1 VPATAARRPA
11 AVPVTVAACAALAL
25 ALRAYQ
31 LSRPGY
37 LLGVTE
43 YDDGVLFGNALR
55 LVSGVVPYR
64 DFAMVQPPGSAL
76 LMVPVALL
84 AKVTGTA
91 WGLAVARILTV
102 GADTA
107 NVVLLGVLVRHRGPV
122 TAGVAC
128 GLYAVYPDALVAAHT
143 FLLEPWLNLCCLAA
157 AALIFD
163 GDRLAAA
170 DTRRLALG
178 GAAFGFAVAVK
189 IWALVPLAV
198 AGLVVLASTR
208 RARPALTLA
217 AGAAAGLGVPLAPF
231 AVLAPGG
238 LARGVLVGQLV
249 RNASGGRDLTGRLA
263 ELAGAQG
270 LLSLP
275 ARFPRPLLLAA
286 IGAAIA
292 GLYAAAYLA
301 AGRRP
306 AALDAYALLGAVA
319 VTGMLLWPRL
329 YYPHYGAF
337 DGPFLALAVALPA
350 GLLPDALL
358 SGPMLSGALLSGGL
372 LPRGPL
378 PGGPLAASRAVG
390 AVLAV
395 VLAVAVAAAGV
406 AQVRAGSRLAGTQV
420 AAAADRLIPAG
431 ACVVTNDSAYTVA
444 AGRFYSDVA
453 GCPAMTDSFGTLIA
467 MTGGHPRDASP
478 AALAPVVALWHATLE
493 QATYVWLT
501 GDTVAQIPWNSG
513 LYGYF
518 RRHFRLIGLAGQPV
532 PWRDV
537 PRPGLYLRT

>member
-1 VPATAARRPA
+1 MPATAARRSA
-11 AVPVTVAACAALAL
+11 AVPVTIAACAALAL
-25 ALRAYQ
+25 GLRAYQ

-55 LVSGVVPYR
+55 LASGVVPYR

-102 GADTA
+102 CADTA

-143 FLLEPWLNLCCLAA
+143 FVLEPWLNLCCLAA

-198 AGLVVLASTR
+198 AGLVALVSTR

-217 AGAAAGLGVPLAPF
+217 GGAAAGLGVPLAPF

-270 LLSLP
+270 PLSLP

-286 IGAAIA
+286 IGAVIV

-319 VTGMLLWPRL
+319 VTGVLLWPRL
-329 YYPHYGAF
+329 YYSHYGAF

-358 SGPMLSGALLSGGL
+358 SGGLLSRGL
-372 LPRGPL
+372 L
-378 PGGPLAASRAVG
+378 PGGPLAASRAAG
-390 AVLAV
+390 AVLAA
-395 VLAVAVAAAGV
+395 VLAAAVAAAGV
-406 AQVRAGSRLAGTQV
+406 AQFRAESRLAGTQV

-453 GCPAMTDSFGTLIA
+453 GCPAMTDSFGTLFA
-467 MTGGHPRDASP
+467 MTSGHPRDASP
-478 AALAPVVALWHATLE
+478 AVLAPVIALWQATLE

-501 GDTVAQIPWNSG
+501 GDTVAQIPWNAG
-513 LYGYF
+513 LDGYF
-518 RRHFRLIGLAGQPV
+518 RRHFRLTGLAGQPV

>member
-1 VPATAARRPA
+1 MPAAAARRPA
-11 AVPVTVAACAALAL
+11 AIPVTIAACAALAL

-55 LVSGVVPYR
+55 LVSGVIPYR

-102 GADTA
+102 CADTA
-107 NVVLLGVLVRHRGPV
+107 NVVLLGVLVRHRGPI

-163 GDRLAAA
+163 GDRPAAA

-198 AGLVVLASTR
+198 AGLVVVAGTR
-208 RARPALTLA
+208 RVRPALALA
-217 AGAAAGLGVPLAPF
+217 GGAVAGLGVPLAPF

-263 ELAGAQG
+263 GLAGAQG

-275 ARFPRPLLLAA
+275 ARFPRPLLLAV

-301 AGRRP
+301 ARRGP
-306 AALDAYALLGAVA
+306 AALDVYALLGAVA

-337 DGPFLALAVALPA
+337 DAPFLALAVALPA
-350 GLLPDALL
+350 GQ
-358 SGPMLSGALLSGGL
+358 LSGGL
-372 LPRGPL
+372 LSRAPL
-378 PGGPLAASRAVG
+378 PGGPLAASRATVAVVA
-390 AVLAV
+390 AVLA
-395 VLAVAVAAAGV
+395 AAVAAGGV
-406 AQVRAGSRLAGTQV
+406 GQFRAESRLAGTPV

-467 MTGGHPRDASP
+467 MTSGHPRDAS
-478 AALAPVVALWHATLE
+478 AAMLAPVVALWQATL
-493 QATYVWLT
+493 QRASYVWLT
-501 GDTVAQIPWNSG
+501 GDTVAQIPWTRQLDS
-513 LYGYF
+513 YF
-518 RRHFRLIGLAGQPV
+518 LSHFRLIGFAGPATGY
-532 PWRDV
+532 RCV
-537 PRPGLYLRT
+537 PRPGLYIRYIRR

>member
-1 VPATAARRPA
+1 
-11 AVPVTVAACAALAL
+11 
-25 ALRAYQ
+25 LRAYQ

-55 LVSGVVPYR
+55 LASGVVPYR

-102 GADTA
+102 CADTA

-178 GAAFGFAVAVK
+178 GAVFGFAVAVK

-198 AGLVVLASTR
+198 AGLVTLASTR

-217 AGAAAGLGVPLAPF
+217 GGAAAGLGVPLAPF

-270 LLSLP
+270 PLSLP

-286 IGAAIA
+286 IGAVIV
-292 GLYAAAYLA
+292 GL
-301 AGRRP
+301 
-306 AALDAYALLGAVA
+306 
-319 VTGMLLWPRL
+319 
-329 YYPHYGAF
+329 
-337 DGPFLALAVALPA
+337 
-350 GLLPDALL
+350 
-358 SGPMLSGALLSGGL
+358 
-372 LPRGPL
+372 
-378 PGGPLAASRAVG
+378 
-390 AVLAV
+390 
-395 VLAVAVAAAGV
+395 
-406 AQVRAGSRLAGTQV
+406 
-420 AAAADRLIPAG
+420 
-431 ACVVTNDSAYTVA
+431 
-444 AGRFYSDVA
+444 
-453 GCPAMTDSFGTLIA
+453 
-467 MTGGHPRDASP
+467 
-478 AALAPVVALWHATLE
+478 
-493 QATYVWLT
+493 
-501 GDTVAQIPWNSG
+501 
-513 LYGYF
+513 
-518 RRHFRLIGLAGQPV
+518 
-532 PWRDV
+532 
-537 PRPGLYLRT
+537 

>member
-11 AVPVTVAACAALAL
+11 AVPVTIAACAALAL

-102 GADTA
+102 CADTA

-163 GDRLAAA
+163 GGRLAAA

-198 AGLVVLASTR
+198 AGLVVLVSTR

-217 AGAAAGLGVPLAPF
+217 GGAAAGLGVPLAPF

-249 RNASGGRDLTGRLA
+249 RNASGGRDPAGRLA

-306 AALDAYALLGAVA
+306 AAFDAYALLGAVA
-319 VTGMLLWPRL
+319 VTVMLLWPRL
-329 YYPHYGAF
+329 YYSHYGAF
-337 DGPFLALAVALPA
+337 DGPFLALTVALAA
-350 GLLPDALL
+350 GLLSD
-358 SGPMLSGALLSGGL
+358 ALLSGGL
-372 LPRGPL
+372 LPGGLLPRGLLSRGPL
-378 PGGPLAASRAVG
+378 PGGPPAASRAAG
-390 AVLAV
+390 AMLAA
-395 VLAVAVAAAGV
+395 VLAVAVAAGA
-406 AQVRAGSRLAGTQV
+406 AQFRAESRLAGTQV

-431 ACVVTNDSAYTVA
+431 ACVVTNDSAYAVA

-467 MTGGHPRDASP
+467 MTSGHPRDASP
-478 AALAPVVALWHATLE
+478 PVLAPVIALWHATLE
-493 QATYVWLT
+493 QATYVWLI
-501 GDTVAQIPWNSG
+501 GNTVAQIPWNSG

-537 PRPGLYLRT
+537 PRAGLYLKT

>member
-1 VPATAARRPA
+1 VPTTAARRPV
-11 AVPVTVAACAALAL
+11 AVPVTIAACAALAL

-55 LVSGVVPYR
+55 LASGVIPYR

-102 GADTA
+102 CADTA

-143 FLLEPWLNLCCLAA
+143 FLLEPWLNLCCLAG

-163 GDRLAAA
+163 GDRVAAA

-178 GAAFGFAVAVK
+178 GAAFGFAVTVK

-198 AGLVVLASTR
+198 AGLVVVASTR
-208 RARPALTLA
+208 RARPAALA
-217 AGAAAGLGVPLAPF
+217 GGAGLGLGVPLAPF

-238 LARGVLVGQLV
+238 LARGVLVDQLV
-249 RNASGGRDLTGRLA
+249 RNASGARDLTGRLA

-286 IGAAIA
+286 VAAAIA

-306 AALDAYALLGAVA
+306 AALDAYALLAAVA

-350 GLLPDALL
+350 GLLTDALL
-358 SGPMLSGALLSGGL
+358 PVGL

-378 PGGPLAASRAVG
+378 PGGRLAASRAAG
-390 AVLAV
+390 AVLAAG
-395 VLAVAVAAAGV
+395 LAVAVATAGV
-406 AQVRAGSRLAGTQV
+406 ARFRAESRLAGTQV
-420 AAAADRLIPAG
+420 AAAAGRLIPAG

-478 AALAPVVALWHATLE
+478 AVLAPVAALWQATLE
-493 QATYVWLT
+493 QAAYVWLT

-518 RRHFRLIGLAGQPV
+518 RRHFRLIGLTGQPV

>member
-11 AVPVTVAACAALAL
+11 AVPVTIAACAALAL

-102 GADTA
+102 CADTA

-163 GDRLAAA
+163 GARLATA
-170 DTRRLALG
+170 DCCRLALG

-198 AGLVVLASTR
+198 AGLVVVAGTR
-208 RARPALTLA
+208 RVRPALTLA
-217 AGAAAGLGVPLAPF
+217 GGAAAGLGVPLAPF
-231 AVLAPGG
+231 ALLAPGG

-249 RNASGGRDLTGRLA
+249 RNASGSRDLTRRLA

-270 LLSLP
+270 PLSLP
-275 ARFPRPLLLAA
+275 ARFPWPLLLAA

-329 YYPHYGAF
+329 YYPPYGAF

-358 SGPMLSGALLSGGL
+358 SGGL
-372 LPRGPL
+372 LPGACCRGPAAGGPL
-378 PGGPLAASRAVG
+378 PGGPLPRGPLAAS
-390 AVLAV
+390 
-395 VLAVAVAAAGV
+395 
-406 AQVRAGSRLAGTQV
+406 
-420 AAAADRLIPAG
+420 
-431 ACVVTNDSAYTVA
+431 VA

-478 AALAPVVALWHATLE
+478 AALAPVIALWHATLE
-493 QATYVWLT
+493 QATYR
-501 GDTVAQIPWNSG
+501 I
-513 LYGYF
+513 
-518 RRHFRLIGLAGQPV
+518 
-532 PWRDV
+532 
-537 PRPGLYLRT
+537 